1 MEPSIWTLASLTPEQ
16 EQMLKEAEASLGGGV
31 LLAFKGS
38 EATPSRLDAPQL
50 ECLRGLE
57 ERLGLVVV
65 AVRPG

>member
-1 MEPSIWTLASLTPEQ
+1 MEPSIWTLANLTPEQ

-38 EATPSRLDAPQL
+38 EVAPSRLDAPQL